1 MAKWR
6 KSVRRAGGWLKKG
19 LSMTPIGGAIDMF
32 RGLKG
37 GGSDDEG
44 GVLQGAVERDVTR
57 SGGDAAINF
66 RSKTY

>member
-6 KSVRRAGGWLKKG
+6 KSVRRAKGWLKKG

-32 RGLKG
+32 KGLKG

-44 GVLQGAVERDVTR
+44 YATPAAVEHDVSR